1 MSFYVLPDFVIH
13 QSHPYDE
20 EIRKSEVRALFKGV
34 LSPHSAP
41 GKRKYNKQLY
51 VDFRE
56 ETCLR
61 WGPSTPERVKD
72 SHAVHRYLH
81 FSLAMGE
88 LDTVKGVN
96 LQIECQKV
104 PGVSGLAVDVSVAG
118 SGRDKDLTRP
128 LYIDDQCIGEVI
140 RIYGLLDRSSARRRA
155 RVGSPASSRRNLH

>member
-1 MSFYVLPDFVIH
+1 MYLGSGMSFYVLPDFVIH

-20 EIRKSEVRALFKGV
+20 ETRKAEVRAL
-34 LSPHSAP
+34 LSKAASSHSAL

-51 VDFRE
+51 IDFRE

-61 WGPSTPERVKD
+61 WVPSTPERVKN
-72 SHAVHRYLH
+72 SPAVHRYLH

-104 PGVSGLAVDVSVAG
+104 PGVSGLAVDVSGQA
-118 SGRDKDLTRP
+118 LRP
-128 LYIDDQCIGEVI
+128 G
-140 RIYGLLDRSSARRRA
+140 
-155 RVGSPASSRRNLH
+155 

>member
-20 EIRKSEVRALFKGV
+20 ETRKAEVRTLFYKV
-34 LSPHSAP
+34 SSLHSTL

-51 VDFRE
+51 LDFRE

-61 WGPSTPERVKD
+61 WVPSTPERVQN
-72 SHAVHRYLH
+72 SPAVHRYLH

-96 LQIECQKV
+96 LQVECQKV
-104 PGVSGLAVDVSVAG
+104 SGVSSLAVDVSVAG
-118 SGRDKDLTRP
+118 SWLG
-128 LYIDDQCIGEVI
+128 
-140 RIYGLLDRSSARRRA
+140 
-155 RVGSPASSRRNLH
+155 